1 MPRVKRGPKA
11 RRRRKKIL
19 KAAKGYQGG
28 RRNLYRTAAQTVYR
42 AWQYQY
48 RDRRQRKRNFRRLW
62 ITRINAAARQ
72 NDMSYSQLIGGLKK
86 ANIELNRK
94 VLAEMAIFDP
104 AGFTKVV
111 AAARE
116 AMN

>member
-11 RRRRKKIL
+11 RSRRNKIM
-19 KAAKGYQGG
+19 KAARGFIGG
-28 RRNLYRTAAQTVYR
+28 RSAQFKQARQTLHR
-42 AWQYQY
+42 AWAYAY
-48 RDRRQRKRNFRRLW
+48 RDRKQRKRDFRRLW

-72 NDMSYSQLIGGLKK
+72 NGTTYSQLMGGLHK
-86 ANIELNRK
+86 ANIELDRK

-111 AAARE
+111 EAARQ
-116 AMN
+116 AT